1 MLVETGILENVP
13 IVSNIL
19 NGAAMINEIIDGR
32 DDCEGALAELR
43 DTLNLVEPVTVQL
56 SEAEHLLHDKA
67 LHGNLE
73 AVSNT
78 LEGIWDHVNEY
89 NTTQA
94 VLKYA
99 RSGSSEQQFQ
109 DDLDTLKKGLDNL
122 SFMIFGETFVT
133 MLNTKKAVDG
143 LAEKLEKLGAHKRAS
158 DVRKEREE
166 EMGID
171 ERLVDWIEVDGW
183 GVPKPFAKGSFGSVF
198 RVKYEGEIIAA
209 KSMDM
214 TGFRTQQSEQMKKGF
229 QKEVAL
235 MGALHSTNIVS
246 ILGAFTRPKEW
257 AMSLKIPWEGL
268 DLSQIVGKVAYEGK
282 RLEVTG
288 EMDGDLK
295 RLMNTCWNKVPEE
308 RPDFQRI
315 IKILEPLLGENGR
328 VSPGPPTSF
337 EIFSLAAFS
346 PAKPGLEKAGSSSLG
361 GRKGMGMIQ
370 NVTEELWGKLLAE
383 VGGKEGS
390 KEISFDDDFV
400 AALELGFLEGE
411 DVTDLQEGWLKSALC
426 KRGDIVL
433 LTQFKKL
440 VMKWKKSAEAEAFA
454 RYLGVA
460 SSEPRSRGEG
470 SLGSFGSEVEVAAP
484 VATTVHAH
492 AQAHTVPIDAVKVV
506 PDGSYGGGGE
516 NEDVIDGYWD
526 SGDACQKR
534 GDLL

>member
-1 MLVETGILENVP
+1 MKFSELLAKGEGVLRTAVKGGAMLAETGILENVP

-19 NGAAMINEIIDGR
+19 NGAAMINEIIEGR

-89 NTTQA
+89 NTTQV

-122 SFMIFGETFVT
+122 SFTISGETFVT

-143 LAEKLEKLGAHKRAS
+143 LAEKLEKLGAHKRAA

-166 EMGID
+166 EMDVD

-183 GVPKPFAKGSFGSVF
+183 GVPKPFAKGNFGSVF

-209 KSMDM
+209 KSMDV
-214 TGFRTQQSEQMKKGF
+214 TGFRTQQLEQMKKDF

-257 AMSLKIPWEGL
+257 VILMEYCPGGSLRGML
-268 DLSQIVGKVAYEGK
+268 DAAAAKNDVFQKESLVQIMLDISYGMRYLHMHNIIHQDLKSLNVLITASGKGKVADFGRSK
-282 RLEVTG
+282 SDTLSSVANNRG
-288 EMDGDLK
+288 E
-295 RLMNTCWNKVPEE
+295 
-308 RPDFQRI
+308 
-315 IKILEPLLGENGR
+315 
-328 VSPGPPTSF
+328 S
-337 EIFSLAAFS
+337 
-346 PAKPGLEKAGSSSLG
+346 
-361 GRKGMGMIQ
+361 
-370 NVTEELWGKLLAE
+370 E
-383 VGGKEGS
+383 VGS
-390 KEISFDDDFV
+390 YAW
-400 AALELGFLEGE
+400 AAPEVIRDNLTSPKA
-411 DVTDLQEGWLKSALC
+411 DV
-426 KRGDIVL
+426 
-433 LTQFKKL
+433 
-440 VMKWKKSAEAEAFA
+440 
-454 RYLGVA
+454 Y
-460 SSEPRSRGEG
+460 
-470 SLGSFGSEVEVAAP
+470 SFGVVMWEVR
-484 VATTVHAH
+484 
-492 AQAHTVPIDAVKVV
+492 
-506 PDGSYGGGGE
+506 S
-516 NEDVIDGYWD
+516 
-526 SGDACQKR
+526 
-534 GDLL
+534 